1 MRPRVGRRRGRR
13 HPLWLLRVGA
23 SRQGCG
29 PFAEVSRENIAEQ
42 QRKTYVI
49 SDNLLPMALVFWGVP
64 TTESGGGRPVQ
75 SRGCGDPSRC
85 WHGQGGFERR
95 RRRRRRHRMNLLL
108 MLFSLPSRPKS

>member
-49 SDNLLPMALVFWGVP
+49 SDNLLPMALVFGEHPPRRVAVDARCRAEAAGTLRAVGTVKVVLNAGVVEDAG
-64 TTESGGGRPVQ
+64 TE
-75 SRGCGDPSRC
+75 
-85 WHGQGGFERR
+85 
-95 RRRRRRHRMNLLL
+95 
-108 MLFSLPSRPKS
+108 